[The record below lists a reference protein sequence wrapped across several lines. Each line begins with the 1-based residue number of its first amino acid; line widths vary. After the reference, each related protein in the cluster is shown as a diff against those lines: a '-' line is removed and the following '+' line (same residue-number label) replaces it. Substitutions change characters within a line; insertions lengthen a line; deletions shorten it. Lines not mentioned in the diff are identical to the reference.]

1 LSELELDSKG
11 LETIF
16 ELLST
21 DADRLAELAD
31 SEQAAANGRSAR
43 SAERERLVMVPPRLP
58 PAGSSINGHAVRW
71 NR

>member
-21 DADRLAELAD
+21 EAERLSELAD
-31 SEQAAANGRSAR
+31 SEQAAANGTSAR
-43 SAERERLVMVPPRLP
+43 SAERQRLVMVPTRLP
-58 PAGSSINGHAVRW
+58 PVGSSINGHAV
-71 NR
+71 